1 MRAAGICVIFAH
13 ENDPELGGCE
23 FATFFRTTP
32 QAYAPSLSPHNATYS
47 PGGRRYSTW
56 ASFGRTRSYLC
67 ILTMAAL
74 TAEVCIYSLW
84 PLSTDCDRS
93 TPQELITDG
102 LYARVAVAFHT
113 GQHRAV
119 SLCLLAQEIIK
130 NTSMSV
136 ADKVVDI

>member
-1 MRAAGICVIFAH
+1 
-13 ENDPELGGCE
+13 
-23 FATFFRTTP
+23 
-32 QAYAPSLSPHNATYS
+32 
-47 PGGRRYSTW
+47 
-56 ASFGRTRSYLC
+56 
-67 ILTMAAL
+67 MAAL

-93 TPQELITDG
+93 TPQDLITDG

-119 SLCLLAQEIIK
+119 SLCLLAQDIIK
-130 NTSMSV
+130 DTSMSG